1 MKDSENKGKGPTAEG
16 RLEESRD
23 EMALRGHIYFMLM
36 TDLGLLCTYCLKILV
51 M

>member
-16 RLEESRD
+16 RLKDARD
-23 EMALRGHIYFMLM
+23 EMSLHRYGQFELM
-36 TDLGLLCTYCLKILV
+36 ADIKLLCIYILKILV